1 MSFVNYL
8 PSKERTD
15 HNTNEAIMKYGKDV
29 VIINGEDDWN
39 ACKIFHIGFLLS
51 KFGIEKVGDFHD
63 GISGITTSG
72 CVIKKADYAKFI
84 KKFNKMKWVFRRFFG
99 PGQMAIIERIKIFD
113 PEVNEWKVFFEMRY
127 GDTQYEKEKNNGLY
141 HCKKQATCTV
151 NNFKSCKRDR
161 SWYFTSSSTQW
172 YWKIVDKF

>member
-15 HNTNEAIMKYGKDV
+15 HNTNEAIMKYGKDI

-39 ACKIFHIGFLLS
+39 ACKIFHIGFILS

-84 KKFNKMKWVFRRFFG
+84 KKFNRMKWVYRRFFG
-99 PGQMAIIERIKIFD
+99 PGQMAIIERITIFD
-113 PEVNEWKVFFEMRY
+113 PDVNKWIKFFEMRY
-127 GDTQYEKEKNNGLY
+127 GDTEYKEESPG
-141 HCKKQATCTV
+141 CFICRRVATCTI
-151 NNFKSCKRDR
+151 NNFKNCKKDV
-161 SWYFTSSSTQW
+161 SWGFKSSSTQW
-172 YWKIVDKF
+172 YWKKVDKF